1 MTLETENLKL
11 LPCDTEILRAAIE
24 GNEILAKKINVSI
37 LEDWSEFGIG
47 VFQYSLDKIIENNDE
62 IGWWTYFPI
71 HKKDNKL
78 IGSGG
83 YKGKPTPEGTVEL
96 GYEIAPNY
104 RNQGLA
110 TEMTKALIENALK
123 DKRVKNII
131 AHTLGHEN
139 PSTTVLQKCG
149 FVKVNEL
156 IDPDEGLV
164 WKWELK
170 MQ

>member
-37 LEDWSEFGIG
+37 QEDWSEFGIG
-47 VFQYSLDKIIENNDE
+47 VFQYSLDKIIENDDE
-62 IGWWTYFPI
+62 NGWWTYFPI
-71 HKKDNKL
+71 HKNDNKL

-123 DKRVKNII
+123 DIRVKNII
-131 AHTLGHEN
+131 AYTLGHEN
-139 PSTTVLQKCG
+139 ASTTVLQKCG
-149 FVKVNEL
+149 FVKINEL